1 MTEPNPPAAPPGRS
15 LTSLIIPAYNPG
27 SRLAET
33 LQELSRFLPRGAAG
47 RWEVV
52 FVCDGCTDGSAELL
66 EVWRKTTGAP
76 VRVVSYA
83 GNRGKGYAV
92 RQGLA
97 AARGDWRIFTDVD
110 LAYGLDQIVR
120 VARALWD
127 GADAVIASRT
137 HPQSEVLLPAALQGY
152 VYRRHLQSR
161 VFAAAVRWI
170 LPLRHGDT
178 QAGLKG
184 FRAAVVERFLPHLR
198 CDGFGFDC
206 ELLTA
211 CARFGVPVTEVPV
224 CVRYE
229 AGGLTTTNSR
239 AVLRMLRELWA
250 IRRAWKRVAVPA
262 AETPAI
268 AYRKAV

>member
-1 MTEPNPPAAPPGRS
+1 MSEPSLPAGPPGRA
-15 LTSLIIPAYNPG
+15 LTSLVVPAYNPG

-33 LQELSRFLPRGAAG
+33 LQELTRFLEADARG

-66 EVWRKTTGAP
+66 EVWRKATAAP
-76 VRVVSYA
+76 VRLVSYP

-97 AARGDWRIFTDVD
+97 AARGQWRIFTDVD
-110 LAYGLDQIVR
+110 LAYGLGQVQR
-120 VARALWD
+120 LAEALWG
-127 GADAVIASRT
+127 GADAVIASRA
-137 HPQSEVLLPAALQGY
+137 HPQSQVLLPAALQGY

-161 VFAAAVRWI
+161 VFASVVRWI

-184 FRAAVVERFLPHLR
+184 FSAAALERFLPHLR

-211 CARFGVPVTEVPV
+211 CARFGVPVTELPV

-229 AGGLTTTNSR
+229 SGGASTTGAMAT
-239 AVLRMLRELWA
+239 VRMLRELWA
-250 IRRAWKRVAVPA
+250 IRRAWKHVEVPA
-262 AETPAI
+262 AEVPTL